1 MSLDTEIRPLHRE
14 TLEELLNGRQSVAQE
29 PGFSTRRKAPRWL
42 FSWPVEL
49 WVPDGNGREAYALA
63 TCRNLSTGGVG
74 VISDDALPVG
84 CVLPVAI
91 HQPEMSFHGR
101 AVVRHCRKAEEG
113 YHAGLEFVFD

>member
-1 MSLDTEIRPLHRE
+1 MSLDTEIRPLRRE
-14 TLEELLNGRQSVAQE
+14 ALEELLNGRQALAAAA
-29 PGFSTRRKAPRWL
+29 GLKTRRAAPRWL

-49 WVPDGNGREAYALA
+49 WIPDGNGRETYTLA
-63 TCRNLSTGGVG
+63 TCSNLSTGGVG
-74 VISDDALPVG
+74 VICDDALAVG
-84 CVLPVAI
+84 CEVPVAI